1 MKARFS
7 ISWCNDGGN
16 KAAAVKLMRK
26 LLKKQG
32 FAPDVLVTD
41 NCALTARPS
50 RRWDCRLAMSRACGT
65 TIGPRIRISRRDDA
79 NARCSG
85 SNRLDQPNGSC
96 PFMAPSI
103 ARSTSSA
110 ISRPATRSASSET
123 TRSGRGEPRRQHE
136 PELRLP
142 DFESQIQVPVTTPS
156 SLLDQSFH
164 DDGLAPISHRN
175 AETMVQ

>member
-50 RRWDCRLAMSRACGT
+50 RRWDCRLALSRACGR
-65 TIGPRIRISRRDDA
+65 TIGLRIRISRRDDA
-79 NARCSG
+79 NARRSG
-85 SNRLDQPNGSC
+85 SNRPDQPNGSC
-96 PFMAPSI
+96 PFMPPSTT
-103 ARSTSSA
+103 RSTSSA
-110 ISRPATRSASSET
+110 ISPPAKRSASSET
-123 TRSGRGEPRRQHE
+123 KRSGRGEARRQHE
-136 PELRLP
+136 PEPGLP
-142 DFESQIQVPVTTPS
+142 DFASQIQVRVTTPS
-156 SLLDQSFH
+156 ELLNGVP
-164 DDGLAPISHRN
+164 DDRRREL
-175 AETMVQ
+175 V